1 MLATIVHDIDP
12 VAGNL
17 GGLYIWWYGLSYTF
31 GLLGMFAWL
40 RGSRERLGLSL
51 ADVYRL
57 TSIVALGV
65 VLGGRLFEVF
75 WYEWAY
81 YGDHLWH
88 IPAIWLGGMSTHGIL
103 MGGVL
108 ALALFSIF
116 TRRSFLELADALVIP
131 TAFIMGVGRLGNFI
145 DGQIVG
151 AATSMPWGVD
161 FPNTEGFR
169 HPVVLY
175 DGLKNLLLIP
185 VLLLLRRKGAPR
197 GVVLGAFLVGYGGLR
212 IFVDFFREYR
222 TTQFGL
228 PPGQLVNATMAL
240 LGVLLI
246 AYGCW
251 RQVRELP
258 PPASAQAVG
267 WGPRLLLAA
276 LLLLPA
282 IIPSD
287 WTQDVP
293 VRYGARHPGLEHST
307 LYPPIPSE

>member
-12 VAGNL
+12 VAGNV
-17 GGLYIWWYGLSYTF
+17 GGLYLWWYGLSYTS

-40 RGSRERLGLSL
+40 RGSRARLGLSL

-57 TSIVALGV
+57 TSMVALGV
-65 VLGGRLFEVF
+65 ILGGRLFEVY
-75 WYEWAY
+75 WYEWPY
-81 YGDHLWH
+81 YSEHLRH

-108 ALALFSIF
+108 ALALFSIR
-116 TRRSFLELADALVIP
+116 TKRSFLELADALAVP

-185 VLLLLRRKGAPR
+185 VLLLLRKRAPR

-228 PPGQLVNATMAL
+228 PPGQLVNALMAL
-240 LGVLLI
+240 LGALLI
-246 AYGCW
+246 AYGIW

-258 PPASAQAVG
+258 PPARAQSVG
-267 WGPRLLLAA
+267 WGPRLLLAG

-293 VRYGARHPGLEHST
+293 ERYGARHPGMVHST

>member
-12 VAGNL
+12 VAGNV

-57 TSIVALGV
+57 TSMVALGV
-65 VLGGRLFEVF
+65 VLGGRLFEVY
-75 WYEWAY
+75 WYEWPY
-81 YGDHLWH
+81 YSEHLWH

-116 TRRSFLELADALVIP
+116 TRRSFLELADALAIP

-185 VLLLLRRKGAPR
+185 VLLLLQRKRAPR

-228 PPGQLVNATMAL
+228 PPGQLVNALMAL
-240 LGVLLI
+240 LGALLI
-246 AYGCW
+246 AYGIW

-258 PPASAQAVG
+258 PPAPARSVG
-267 WGPRLLLAA
+267 WGPRLLLAG

-293 VRYGARHPGLEHST
+293 VRYGARHPGMSHST
-307 LYPPIPSE
+307 LYPPIPTE